1 MQISILTVRP
11 VSHKLRKFNLVVRLA
26 SDSMRKLIL
35 GVCPSVSPVTKIK
48 MLVVRLASDA
58 SRVIKYFNLPWR
70 TTLPPPNKMRKIR
83 VLQQDDYAVLCE
95 NNKRY
100 IRKVKENNS
109 WSPIAQLLGDSQQ
122 SNYESPSKHW
132 DYYSLCSSTN
142 WNKLE
147 KTKTKT
153 FHSTAGEWHLVLRR
167 YPGTSSIYS
176 QLNNKILED
185 FVFLYLK
192 QVLLKSYELL

>member
-1 MQISILTVRP
+1 M
-11 VSHKLRKFNLVVRLA
+11 
-26 SDSMRKLIL
+26 
-35 GVCPSVSPVTKIK
+35 CPLWES
-48 MLVVRLASDA
+48 
-58 SRVIKYFNLPWR
+58 
-70 TTLPPPNKMRKIR
+70 
-83 VLQQDDYAVLCE
+83 
-95 NNKRY
+95 NKRY
-100 IRKVKENNS
+100 IGKFKENNS

-192 QVLLKSYELL
+192 QVLLKSYELLWKNQHKTDRQTFTWRMLQYLLVFSSQTYIKIMYLICGNCIRISKILHGKLFLVLIDQQNISFHKITRLQGSVNIPMYSNIVQNTVL